1 MRRVLIR
8 GKFCNPEAGGVG
20 IGKPQRKRRE
30 RERIKR
36 MKREKG

>member
-20 IGKPQRKRRE
+20 IGKQQRKGERE
-30 RERIKR
+30 RE
-36 MKREKG
+36 KREKG